1 MFLGVFITPLK
12 QMCVFTAQLWRGLQK
27 KVVTQAEH
35 LFGATCA
42 ILFVL
47 GRILPISQKNFRPFG
62 RGQSAI
68 FGALIA
74 GATLNEFFILRQ
86 ACHNGLT
93 AGCVT
98 HTK

>member
-1 MFLGVFITPLK
+1 M
-12 QMCVFTAQLWRGLQK
+12 ARLQK

-42 ILFVL
+42 IFVVL
-47 GRILPISQKNFRPFG
+47 GRILPISQKNLGPFG
-62 RGQSAI
+62 RGQAAI
-68 FGALIA
+68 VGALIA
-74 GATLNEFFILRQ
+74 GATLNEFFMLRQ

-93 AGCVT
+93 PGCVI